1 MAENVVKSPLLTE
14 APGKAERPAGAM
26 GEGGRADA
34 GPGRGSDG
42 AHPVRRKNPEPG
54 QLLASSAPCGWRE
67 EQAPRPGGQG
77 TPAKQRGRPGQSP
90 GQVRLAQGRGQPARN
105 PEVKHAGH
113 PRPGQGPRQT
123 AETSPRNPS
132 CPLPAGCPVR
142 KVAANSGGGNPV
154 CQ

>member
-14 APGKAERPAGAM
+14 APGEAERPAGAM

-34 GPGRGSDG
+34 GPGWGPDG

-90 GQVRLAQGRGQPARN
+90 EQVRLAQGRRQPARN

-113 PRPGQGPRQT
+113 PRPGQGP
-123 AETSPRNPS
+123 
-132 CPLPAGCPVR
+132 
-142 KVAANSGGGNPV
+142 
-154 CQ
+154 